1 MFGSPWHLT
10 SVPEVPSYAF
20 LAPVVAAVRKA
31 LEAEQTTSTKS
42 VPAASS
48 VVGGVPRRSCP
59 VCILKRWIW
68 LLLVLVSHQFLLPV
82 SDRLTNCK
90 VGQTLLSLPLC
101 QLFRRRYRMSLL
113 RPQRC
118 GRVFPSSCQQSFVVS
133 QCFSPVPPKLVN
145 PIVSRKFV
153 ELSELLSSN
162 IVQTQLDSDPQLF
175 FSGWLVLISMSKK
188 PKRRMDDVGWR
199 PFQCIVSR

>member
-118 GRVFPSSCQQSFVVS
+118 GRVSPHLLPAVVCGVTVFFARAAEAGEPDRFAQICGTERVALIEHCSNTIRLGSSVV
-133 QCFSPVPPKLVN
+133 L
-145 PIVSRKFV
+145 
-153 ELSELLSSN
+153 
-162 IVQTQLDSDPQLF
+162 
-175 FSGWLVLISMSKK
+175 
-188 PKRRMDDVGWR
+188 
-199 PFQCIVSR
+199 